1 MYDTDYRLILQAYD
15 YLIDYGY
22 LPETE
27 EGNSVDYTQV
37 LPSAVDHFQRMARL
51 PRTGK
56 WIIHK
61 IFFFILDQTLEK
73 VKKLNGNFFLFSLKM
88 NVKSYKTAIAI
99 TDRPKGWKP
108 IKDLDIEFI
117 LSNKDQL
124 NVNDTK
130 KMSSKQKRLS
140 ENIISP

>member
-1 MYDTDYRLILQAYD
+1 MNYSQNI
-15 YLIDYGY
+15 
-22 LPETE
+22 
-27 EGNSVDYTQV
+27 
-37 LPSAVDHFQRMARL
+37 
-51 PRTGK
+51 
-56 WIIHK
+56 
-61 IFFFILDQTLEK
+61 FFILDQTLEK
-73 VKKLNGNFFLFSLKM
+73 EKKLNALATAGLDSNGNFFLFSLKM
-88 NVKSYKTAIAI
+88 HVKSYKTAIAI

>member
-1 MYDTDYRLILQAYD
+1 M
-15 YLIDYGY
+15 
-22 LPETE
+22 
-27 EGNSVDYTQV
+27 
-37 LPSAVDHFQRMARL
+37 H
-51 PRTGK
+51 
-56 WIIHK
+56 
-61 IFFFILDQTLEK
+61 
-73 VKKLNGNFFLFSLKM
+73 
-88 NVKSYKTAIAI
+88 VKSYKTI

>member
-1 MYDTDYRLILQAYD
+1 MLWPQLDLILM
-15 YLIDYGY
+15 G
-22 LPETE
+22 T
-27 EGNSVDYTQV
+27 
-37 LPSAVDHFQRMARL
+37 
-51 PRTGK
+51 
-56 WIIHK
+56 
-61 IFFFILDQTLEK
+61 
-73 VKKLNGNFFLFSLKM
+73 FFLFSLKM

-99 TDRPKGWKP
+99 TDRPKGWKL

-140 ENIISP
+140 ENIISL